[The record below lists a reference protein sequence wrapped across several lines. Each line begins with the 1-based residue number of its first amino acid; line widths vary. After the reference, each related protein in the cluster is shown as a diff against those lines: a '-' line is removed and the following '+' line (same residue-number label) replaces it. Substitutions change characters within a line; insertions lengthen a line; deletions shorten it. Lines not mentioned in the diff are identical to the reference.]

1 MRNHG
6 VKNII
11 FNSSATVYGD
21 EYDTPDGTSVRDYIH
36 IVDLAISHS
45 AIVHRKKQRKSLA
58 GQQNTALKIYVQ
70 IPGDVR
76 ARIQT
81 DTTINHRMKHHI
93 IFNT

>member
-58 GQQNTALKIYVQ
+58 GKQNTASKICVQ
-70 IPGDVR
+70 IPGDGR

-81 DTTINHRMKHHI
+81 DTTTNPGLKKYIA
-93 IFNT
+93 FNT